1 MVILSH
7 HFSIGQQFY
16 NILLCL
22 SVVSTWILHETI
34 LICQH
39 NLLVQVHLSCT
50 SIQTHLALSWQR
62 TLFSDSVQD
71 VTIIQVR
78 VQPSIVISAP
88 GSSLVYVPVVVY
100 SDYHQRTE
108 LFLVNYLSSS
118 LFWCLHLINMSV
130 YPSQHLQILSLL

>member
-22 SVVSTWILHETI
+22 SLVSTWILHETI

-88 GSSLVYVPVVVY
+88 GSSLVY
-100 SDYHQRTE
+100 DYHQRTE